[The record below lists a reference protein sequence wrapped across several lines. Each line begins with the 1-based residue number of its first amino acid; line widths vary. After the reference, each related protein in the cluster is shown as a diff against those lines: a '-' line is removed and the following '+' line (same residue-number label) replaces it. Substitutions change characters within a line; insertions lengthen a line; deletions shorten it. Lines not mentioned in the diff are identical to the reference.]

1 MTTLTPGANTGVASG
16 TLSVTISY
24 TPVAGADLDVSAFLL
39 NESGKVRGDND
50 MCFFGQQSVNN
61 GAVKLVESAAGRS
74 VFSVNLEAIDP
85 AIEKVAL
92 TATIYENKARFDA
105 FPQLNVAVSGGI
117 EAPIPTQGMQETA
130 LILGEFYRRQG
141 AWKFRCVAQGFA
153 GGLAPL
159 AQHFGVDIA
168 APAPAAAPTPVPS
181 PAPAAPAAAAAPAP
195 APASKIN
202 LSKITLD
209 KQRPSISLEK
219 KDGDFGEIKINLNW
233 NRTNPNDS
241 AGSGGG
247 GFFATLRNKAT
258 GKSGGIDLDVG
269 CLYEMENGRKG
280 AVQALG
286 NAFGDFRDEPFI
298 QLMGDDRTGSV
309 SDGEWLRINGKEWRK
324 MRRVLV
330 YAFIYEGAP
339 NWQATDGVIT
349 LYIPG
354 EPPIEVRL
362 SEEGGTKGMC
372 AIALLENIGGSV
384 KVNRRVE
391 FFKGH
396 SDMDKAF
403 GWGMRWAAGSK

>member
-1 MTTLTPGANTGVASG
+1 MTTLTPGANTSVSSG
-16 TLSVTISY
+16 SQTVTISY
-24 TPVAGADLDVSAFLL
+24 APVAGADLDVSAFLL
-39 NESGKVRGDND
+39 AESGKVRGDND

-61 GAVKLVESAAGRS
+61 GAVKLVESAAGRT
-74 VFSVNLEAIDP
+74 VFSLNLEAIDP

-92 TATIYENKARFDA
+92 TATIYENKAKFAA
-105 FPQLNVAVSGGI
+105 FPQLNVSVSGGI

-159 AQHFGVDIA
+159 AEHFGVDIA
-168 APAPAAAPTPVPS
+168 APAPVSAPTPTPTPTPT
-181 PAPAAPAAAAAPAP
+181 PAPAAPAP

-233 NRTNPNDS
+233 NRTS
-241 AGSGGG
+241 QSSGAG
-247 GFFATLRNKAT
+247 GFFASLR

-269 CLYEMENGRKG
+269 CLYEMANGQKG

-309 SDGEWLRINGKEWRK
+309 SDGEWLRINGKEWRQI
-324 MRRVLV
+324 RRVLV

-339 NWQATDGVIT
+339 NWQTTDGVIT

-354 EPPIEVRL
+354 EAPIEVRL
-362 SEEGGTKGMC
+362 SEEGGSKGMC
-372 AIALLENIGGSV
+372 AIALLENVGGSV
-384 KVNRRVE
+384 RVNRKVE

-403 GWGMRWAAGSK
+403 GWGMRWSAGSK

>member
-1 MTTLTPGANTGVASG
+1 MSTLTPGANTSVSAGVQ
-16 TLSVTISY
+16 TVTITY
-24 TPVAGADLDVSAFLL
+24 TPVADADLDVSAFLL
-39 NESGKVRGDND
+39 TDTGKVRGDND

-61 GAVKLVESAAGRS
+61 GAVKLVESAAGRT
-74 VFSVNLEAIDP
+74 VFSLNLEAIDQ
-85 AIEKVAL
+85 AVEKVAL
-92 TATIYENKARFDA
+92 TATIYENKAKFAA
-105 FPQLNVAVSGGI
+105 FPVLNVSVSGGI

-168 APAPAAAPTPVPS
+168 APAPSAAPTPA
-181 PAPAAPAAAAAPAP
+181 PAPVVPPAAP
-195 APASKIN
+195 APASKVN

-233 NRTNPNDS
+233 NRSSQN
-241 AGSGGG
+241 SGGG
-247 GFFATLRNKAT
+247 GFFASLR

-269 CLYEMENGRKG
+269 CLYEMENGSKG

-286 NAFGDFRDEPFI
+286 NAFGDFRDAPFI

-309 SDGEWLRINGKEWRK
+309 SDGEWLRINGKEWRQI
-324 MRRVLV
+324 RRVLV

-354 EPPIEVRL
+354 EAPIEVRL
-362 SEEGGTKGMC
+362 SEEGGSKGMC
-372 AIALLENIGGSV
+372 AIALLENVGGSV
-384 KVNRRVE
+384 RVNRKVE

>member
-181 PAPAAPAAAAAPAP
+181 PAPAAAAAAP

>member
-1 MTTLTPGANTGVASG
+1 MSTLTPGANTSVSAGVQ
-16 TLSVTISY
+16 TVTITY

-39 NESGKVRGDND
+39 TDTGKVRGDND

-61 GAVKLVESAAGRS
+61 GAVKLVESAAGRT
-74 VFSVNLEAIDP
+74 VFSLNLEAIDQ
-85 AIEKVAL
+85 AVEKVAL
-92 TATIYENKARFDA
+92 TATIYENKAKFAA
-105 FPQLNVAVSGGI
+105 FPVLNVSVSGGI

-168 APAPAAAPTPVPS
+168 APAPSAAPTPA
-181 PAPAAPAAAAAPAP
+181 PAPVAAPAAP
-195 APASKIN
+195 APASKVN

-209 KQRPSISLEK
+209 KQRPSISLDK

-233 NRTNPNDS
+233 NRSSQN
-241 AGSGGG
+241 SGGG
-247 GFFATLRNKAT
+247 GFFASLR

-269 CLYEMENGRKG
+269 CLYEMENGSKG

-286 NAFGDFRDEPFI
+286 NAFGDFRDAPFI

-309 SDGEWLRINGKEWRK
+309 SDGEWLRINGKEWRQI
-324 MRRVLV
+324 RRVLV

-354 EPPIEVRL
+354 EAPIEVRL
-362 SEEGGTKGMC
+362 SEEGGSKGMC
-372 AIALLENIGGSV
+372 AIALLENVGGSV
-384 KVNRRVE
+384 RVNRKVE

-403 GWGMRWAAGSK
+403 GWGIRWAAGSK

>member
-1 MTTLTPGANTGVASG
+1 MSTLTPGANTSVSAGVQ
-16 TLSVTISY
+16 TVTITY

-39 NESGKVRGDND
+39 TDTGKVRGDND

-61 GAVKLVESAAGRS
+61 GAVKLVESAAGRT
-74 VFSVNLEAIDP
+74 VFSLNLEAIDQSV
-85 AIEKVAL
+85 EKVAL
-92 TATIYENKARFDA
+92 TATIYENKAKFAA
-105 FPQLNVAVSGGI
+105 FPVLNVSVSGGI

-153 GGLAPL
+153 GELAPL

-168 APAPAAAPTPVPS
+168 APAPSAAPTPA
-181 PAPAAPAAAAAPAP
+181 PAPVAAPAAP
-195 APASKIN
+195 APASKVN

-209 KQRPSISLEK
+209 KQRPSISLDK

-233 NRTNPNDS
+233 NRSSQN
-241 AGSGGG
+241 SGGG
-247 GFFATLRNKAT
+247 GFFASLR

-269 CLYEMENGRKG
+269 CLYEMENGSKG

-286 NAFGDFRDEPFI
+286 NAFGDFRDAPFI

-309 SDGEWLRINGKEWRK
+309 SDGEWLRINGKEWRQI
-324 MRRVLV
+324 RRVLV

-354 EPPIEVRL
+354 EAPIEVRL
-362 SEEGGTKGMC
+362 SEEGGSKGMC
-372 AIALLENIGGSV
+372 AIALLENVGGSV
-384 KVNRRVE
+384 RVNRKVE